1 MEITQKHVVAVAL
14 GVLSVAL
21 LAFPELAAAAEL
33 KDSMSRLSSQ
43 TQSVADVLSG
53 FSYLAGTGVGVRSA
67 LLFKDHNE
75 NPANTKLSKPLTHAL
90 VAGMLL
96 ALPSFLTVGADSTGL
111 TQKNSLSGGVLGGKL
126 S

>member
-33 KDSMSRLSSQ
+33 KNSMAKLSEQ
-43 TQSVADVLSG
+43 TQSIADVLTG
-53 FSYLAGTGVGVRSA
+53 FSYIGGAGVGIRSA
-67 LLFKDHNE
+67 LLFKEHNE
-75 NPANTKLSKPLTHAL
+75 NPNTVKLSKPITHAL

-111 TQKNSLSGGVLGGKL
+111 EQKNSLSGGVLGGKL